1 MENFLGSIPYW
12 IPSLNSCFQIIINI
26 VTIDEY
32 MIRHLVLYSY
42 VVLFGF
48 RWDYQ
53 YPELS
58 LYLWILILILGEI
71 RECFSEPSKR
81 LKNKLDDYIH
91 SVWNKFDVILALMAI
106 LGFALRQ
113 FKETFWYARI
123 TFAFNCAGYYVRVF
137 RIYHA
142 SQNLGP
148 KLVIFHKMVM

>member
-1 MENFLGSIPYW
+1 MNGGL
-12 IPSLNSCFQIIINI
+12 II
-26 VTIDEY
+26 TIDEY